1 MTIQWGRLFRCKALT
16 PSVTAEGWAEA
27 WRTDTG
33 AKWLPRFR
41 WAAPVPEEK
50 PVFESSHPFAFFDY
64 FRVPCAVRPALAA
77 DHRVGTS
84 VSVHRLRVTE
94 QPGGAAR
101 SLLWLGTD
109 VSPAAWPTTC
119 RLGRYQL
126 RDCTFFGHVA
136 LDAAVPGML
145 RQLGHGWHPA
155 ERIFD
160 GAGQPQAAIWRD
172 SDGSAFLPF
181 DPGEVMQEF
190 WSEGYRQVGRSPM
203 ALTGRSA
210 LLRGYYLLRPALPR
224 RLQLRLR
231 RAFTRVQARS
241 SFPSW
246 PVEDSLHILYEWL
259 FGLLAELSGRPVPFL
274 DPWPGGRSWALV
286 LTHDVETDAGY
297 RNLDLLRGPE
307 RELGYRSSWN
317 FVPLRYQVADD
328 TVRAL
333 QEEGCEVGV
342 HGLRHDGR
350 DLGSRRLL
358 AKRLPGMREYADRWQ
373 AVGFR
378 SPATQRQWEWM
389 PRLGFDYDSS
399 YSDTDPYEP
408 QPGGCCSYLPYFNES
423 MVELPITLPQDHT
436 VFSILQNPDA
446 DVWVRK
452 AQLLRERHAMVLA
465 LTHPDYAQDPRV
477 AEGYRS
483 LLEGFRGDR
492 TVWHALPREVAAWWR
507 QRACSAIR
515 RAGDGWRIEGPASA
529 SGRIRF
535 ATCDGFHAGPGQ

>member
-1 MTIQWGRLFRCKALT
+1 M
-16 PSVTAEGWAEA
+16 
-27 WRTDTG
+27 
-33 AKWLPRFR
+33 
-41 WAAPVPEEK
+41 
-50 PVFESSHPFAFFDY
+50 FESSHPFAFFDY
-64 FRVPCAVRPALAA
+64 FRVPYAVRPALAVGP
-77 DHRVGTS
+77 RVGIG
-84 VSVHRLRVTE
+84 VSAHRLRMRE
-94 QPGGAAR
+94 HPGGAPR

-109 VSPAAWPTTC
+109 VSPAWPTTC

-145 RQLGHGWHPA
+145 RQLGHGWRPA
-155 ERIFD
+155 ERISD

-172 SDGSAFLPF
+172 SDGSVFLPF

-190 WSEGYRQVGRSPM
+190 WSEGYRQVGRSAM
-203 ALTGRSA
+203 ALAGRSA

-224 RLQLRLR
+224 QLQLRLR

-241 SFPSW
+241 SFPGW

-259 FGLLAELSGRPVPFL
+259 FGLLAGLSDQPVPFL

-286 LTHDVETDAGY
+286 LTHDVETDDGY
-297 RNLDLLRGPE
+297 HNLDLLRGPE

-328 TVRAL
+328 MVRAL

-373 AVGFR
+373 AAGFR
-378 SPATQRQWEWM
+378 SPATQRQWDWM

-408 QPGGCCSYLPYFNES
+408 QPGGCCSYLPYFNEN

-436 VFSILQNPDA
+436 VFSILQSPDA
-446 DVWVRK
+446 EVWIRK
-452 AQLLRERHAMVLA
+452 AQFLRERHAMVLA

-477 AEGYRS
+477 AAGYRS
-483 LLEGFRGDR
+483 LLEGFRGDD

-515 RAGDGWRIEGPASA
+515 RASDGWRIEGPASA

-535 ATCDGFHAGPGQ
+535 ATADGFHAGPGR